1 MRLVKIQTKKKKRIK
16 KLNFVKLQKKKLKK
30 KSEDQKIKKITLQNK
45 VIFKITMIENEN
57 HVLINV
63 DCTDFLKS

>member
-1 MRLVKIQTKKKKRIK
+1 M
-16 KLNFVKLQKKKLKK
+16 
-30 KSEDQKIKKITLQNK
+30 QNK

-63 DCTDFLKS
+63 DRYRFSEKLILWNIFISLTNFLAIAINTMYYNNIKQSILKIKIKCQES